1 MAFNWTGAL
10 AGGLGEFGRQAE
22 EGERRRIA
30 IEQARMEREIDERR
44 ELAKLAKEEALMKYN
59 YYREDQRDKRNEDNI
74 ASREKIAGERVDA
87 SERAAERRHQESMAR
102 ASGSGGGDKSERK
115 GEAILNDPNLTEE
128 EKKAAYLKWRGVP
141 GKDDNG
147 LSEVQEMRVYD
158 KLAKYD
164 QEGITD
170 ENLPDVQRLRKLVKL
185 PPLQKKLV
193 KAGEDK
199 WFGKDTKD
207 EYEYVEG
214 EEATVAEESGN
225 KPAAA
230 LELSDE
236 TEKNVTGEE
245 QVQEGQPRKAM
256 SLADARAMLVDEPKK
271 ENSVTKKIGS
281 VLEDASEVKTDI
293 GSVMGQAIKGV
304 VNSGKLAAKSA
315 AELKALDEEVTKR
328 LKSSNAQSK
337 NGLLLLQ
344 KEIMKILGSKTD
356 PVDELNR
363 SKIRGNY
370 KP

>member
-193 KAGEDK
+193 KAGEKK

-214 EEATVAEESGN
+214 EEAAAAEPTGE

-236 TEKNVTGEE
+236 TEKSVTGAEP
-245 QVQEGQPRKAM
+245 VEGQPRKAM
-256 SLADARAMLVDEPKK
+256 SLADARAMLTGKPK
-271 ENSVTKKIGS
+271 EEDGATKKVGS
-281 VLEDASEVKTDI
+281 VLEGASEANTDI
-293 GSVMGQAIKGV
+293 GTVLGQATKGI
-304 VNSGKLAAKSA
+304 VNTVKLSA
-315 AELKALDEEVTKR
+315 RSAEELMALDEEITIR
-328 LKSSNAQSK
+328 LKSSNASSK

-344 KEIMKILGSKTD
+344 KKIAEILGTKTD
-356 PVDELNR
+356 PVKELNR
-363 SKIRGNY
+363 GKVRGNY
-370 KP
+370 QP